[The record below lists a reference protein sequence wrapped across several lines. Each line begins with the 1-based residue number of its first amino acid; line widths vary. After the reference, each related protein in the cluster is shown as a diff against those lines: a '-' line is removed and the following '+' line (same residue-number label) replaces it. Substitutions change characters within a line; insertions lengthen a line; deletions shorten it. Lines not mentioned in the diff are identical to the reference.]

1 MPSLHRLASWPE
13 TARPSRLRKVQVMVL
28 AGAGRMLMQEDLMQ
42 EDEANMNACRG
53 LNLAISECVSMKCF
67 LLQDEPLAANS
78 CTC

>member
-1 MPSLHRLASWPE
+1 MPSLHRLTSWPE

>member
-1 MPSLHRLASWPE
+1 MPSLHRLTSWPE

-28 AGAGRMLMQEDLMQ
+28 AGAGRMLMQ